1 MRAIRGLPAS
11 IDQTAA
17 ARGRP
22 SLAASAARALRSSG
36 AARALRSLLALPE
49 HIVCVRPH
57 VAPVQRT
64 GLALRQRD
72 ATVVHVY
79 FPSPALHSV
88 CLALRS
94 EACLTASFAM
104 CWETRER
111 TTESWDLRSALGRGG
126 LSWPAPTSSEQMSI
140 AAGAVIAFAAVRATV
155 GRQARRPRR
164 LSFI

>member
-1 MRAIRGLPAS
+1 MRAIHGLPAR
-11 IDQTAA
+11 IDHTAA

-22 SLAASAARALRSSG
+22 SLAASAARALRLG
-36 AARALRSLLALPE
+36 CCAALRSLLALPE

-111 TTESWDLRSALGRGG
+111 TTKIWDLRSAPEQGG
-126 LSWPAPTSSEQMSI
+126 LSWPAPTSLEQMSI
-140 AAGAVIAFAAVRATV
+140 AAGAVIAFAAARATV